1 MSLDSPSLRRE
12 LLRWYAASKRDL
24 PWRRTGDPYAIL
36 VSELMLQQTQ
46 VKTAL
51 PYYGRFLAL
60 FPGAAELAA
69 APEERV
75 LAAWAGLGYY
85 RRARFLHSAAKAIV
99 AGGAFPRTL
108 EGIRALPGVGAY
120 TAAAVGSIAFGLPA
134 AVVDGNVVRVL
145 SRLLAL
151 EADPTKGE
159 GAAEVR
165 RTADALLD
173 PRRPGD
179 FNQALMELGAGLCSP
194 TKPRCPQCPL
204 RRRCAAFEAGRPE
217 DYPRLPTRPAPRL
230 VAKTALLLVQGRGG
244 RAKVLARA
252 RAEGKTPKPG
262 QAADRLRGFW
272 AFPESE
278 LPGLDW
284 RAAEAQAAKEARRL
298 CGPGSLP
305 MGRLPQV
312 RHRITVYDIHVLP
325 LRFEAASD
333 AVPSKKQAAVL
344 AREGWEWV
352 GLGKLAT
359 LPLAAAEK
367 KLLALLKKALVSG
380 ADEGAQLGLKI

>member
-1 MSLDSPSLRRE
+1 
-12 LLRWYAASKRDL
+12 
-24 PWRRTGDPYAIL
+24 
-36 VSELMLQQTQ
+36 MLQQTQ

-51 PYYGRFLAL
+51 PYYEKFLAL
-60 FPGAAELAA
+60 FPGAAELAE

-85 RRARFLHSAAKAIV
+85 RRARFLHAAAKAIV
-99 AGGAFPRTL
+99 SEGAFPRTL

-179 FNQALMELGAGLCSP
+179 FNQAVMELGAGLCSP
-194 TKPRCPQCPL
+194 TKPRCPLCPL
-204 RRRCAAFEAGRPE
+204 SRHCAAFEAGRPE
-217 DYPRLPTRPAPRL
+217 AYPRLPARPAPRL
-230 VAKTALLLVQGRGG
+230 VVKTALLPVRGRGS

-252 RAEGKTPKPG
+252 RVEGRAPKAG

-272 AFPESE
+272 AFPELD
-278 LPGLDW
+278 LPALDW
-284 RAAEAQAAKEARRL
+284 RAAEALAAEEARRL
-298 CGPGSLP
+298 CGPACLP
-305 MGRLPQV
+305 TGRLPQV

-325 LRFEAASD
+325 LRFAAPD
-333 AVPSKKQAAVL
+333 GEPTKKQAAL
-344 AREGWEWV
+344 LNKEGWEWV
-352 GLGKLAT
+352 GLGKLAA
-359 LPLAAAEK
+359 LPLASAEK
-367 KLLALLKKALVSG
+367 KLLVLLKKSLTAG
-380 ADEGAQLGLKI
+380 ADEGPQLGLKI